1 MLKMK
6 LIPTSLTIR
15 LLVLILIPLV
25 VVASAAIYWRINEA
39 RKTAEDIFDRQL
51 IVLCLAISRDVASS
65 GGDTLSAT
73 TQKLFEQAAAVHF
86 LSCIWSRWEFCD
98 RLFLAT
104 RPK

>member
-51 IVLCLAISRDVASS
+51 IVLCLAISRDVAFR
-65 GGDTLSAT
+65 GDTLSAT
-73 TQKLFEQAAAVHF
+73 TQKL
-86 LSCIWSRWEFCD
+86 LSKPPRVQFSIMYMVPMGV
-98 RLFLAT
+98 L
-104 RPK
+104 

>member
-1 MLKMK
+1 MK

-51 IVLCLAISRDVASS
+51 VVLCLAISRDVASS

-73 TQKLFEQAAAVHF
+73 TQNF
-86 LSCIWSRWEFCD
+86 LSKPPRVQFSIMYMVPMGV
-98 RLFLAT
+98 L
-104 RPK
+104 